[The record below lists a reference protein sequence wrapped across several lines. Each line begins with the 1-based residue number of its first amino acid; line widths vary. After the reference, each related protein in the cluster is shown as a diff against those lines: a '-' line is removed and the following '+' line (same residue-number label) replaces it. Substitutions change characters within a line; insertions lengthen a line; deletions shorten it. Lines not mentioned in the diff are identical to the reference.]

1 MIKYSFIVPC
11 YNGEKYIVKC
21 LDSILKQT
29 SNNYEVIVIND
40 GSTDNSINIINK
52 YKNDK
57 KIVIINQNNMG
68 LSLTRNNG
76 INKAKG
82 EYLIFVDCD
91 DYIQNDFLKT
101 IDKNLNDEDML
112 KIGYTLVYD
121 NKEEVINNISF
132 ESNGE
137 QAFKKLIDSRL
148 MFEMSQQYIIKKDYM
163 IDNNYY
169 FEKNKYHEDLGLIP
183 YMIIN
188 AKKVKSIPYSGY
200 MYVQTNNSITRN
212 SDAKKEN
219 KKALDVLYFFDKYKN
234 TNNKLFQS
242 YMANACINKL
252 KYLDKEDKIK
262 YKKELKTR
270 KIYKYLLSNNLKRK
284 IKKILAFINLD
295 LIVYR

>member
-52 YKNDK
+52 YKNDR

-121 NKEEVINNISF
+121 NKEEVINNITF
-132 ESNGE
+132 ESNG
-137 QAFKKLIDSRL
+137 
-148 MFEMSQQYIIKKDYM
+148 
-163 IDNNYY
+163 
-169 FEKNKYHEDLGLIP
+169 
-183 YMIIN
+183 
-188 AKKVKSIPYSGY
+188 
-200 MYVQTNNSITRN
+200 
-212 SDAKKEN
+212 
-219 KKALDVLYFFDKYKN
+219 
-234 TNNKLFQS
+234 
-242 YMANACINKL
+242 
-252 KYLDKEDKIK
+252 
-262 YKKELKTR
+262 
-270 KIYKYLLSNNLKRK
+270 
-284 IKKILAFINLD
+284 
-295 LIVYR
+295 

>member
-148 MFEMSQQYIIKKDYM
+148 MFEMAALYIIKKDYM

-188 AKKVKSIPYSGY
+188 AKKVQSIPYSGY

-262 YKKELKTR
+262 YKKELTTR

>member
-1 MIKYSFIVPC
+1 
-11 YNGEKYIVKC
+11 
-21 LDSILKQT
+21 
-29 SNNYEVIVIND
+29 
-40 GSTDNSINIINK
+40 
-52 YKNDK
+52 
-57 KIVIINQNNMG
+57 
-68 LSLTRNNG
+68 
-76 INKAKG
+76 
-82 EYLIFVDCD
+82 
-91 DYIQNDFLKT
+91 
-101 IDKNLNDEDML
+101 
-112 KIGYTLVYD
+112 
-121 NKEEVINNISF
+121 
-132 ESNGE
+132 
-137 QAFKKLIDSRL
+137 
-148 MFEMSQQYIIKKDYM
+148 
-163 IDNNYY
+163 
-169 FEKNKYHEDLGLIP
+169 
-183 YMIIN
+183 MIIN

-262 YKKELKTR
+262 YKKELTTR

>member
-29 SNNYEVIVIND
+29 GNNYEVIVIND

-57 KIVIINQNNMG
+57 RIVVINQDNMG
-68 LSLTRNNG
+68 LSLARNNG

-234 TNNKLFQS
+234 CQAISLS
-242 YMANACINKL
+242 CLANHN
-252 KYLDKEDKIK
+252 Y
-262 YKKELKTR
+262 
-270 KIYKYLLSNNLKRK
+270 SNLY
-284 IKKILAFINLD
+284 FIF
-295 LIVYR
+295 